1 MADLA
6 VRPSLDFGGFC
17 ALLSIS
23 SAFTVLLRY
32 LQFSSINLLI
42 EIFRERFQH
51 LNKKEKAMF

>member
-32 LQFSSINLLI
+32 LQFSSIKLLI
-42 EIFRERFQH
+42 EIFHRLMR
-51 LNKKEKAMF
+51 